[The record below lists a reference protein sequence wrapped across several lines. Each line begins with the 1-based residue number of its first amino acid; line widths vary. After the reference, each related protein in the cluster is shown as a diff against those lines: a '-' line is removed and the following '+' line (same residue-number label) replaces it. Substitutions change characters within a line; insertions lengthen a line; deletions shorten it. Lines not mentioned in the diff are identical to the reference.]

1 MLKLY
6 QKPLLLLSSEVT
18 ASKNCVLKMQ
28 VDRMNCLVS
37 ELADVVIEGR
47 AMFDEY
53 ESMLISIAEL
63 QVRTRTMIKG
73 SKCSC

>member
-1 MLKLY
+1 
-6 QKPLLLLSSEVT
+6 
-18 ASKNCVLKMQ
+18 MQ
-28 VDRMNCLVS
+28 VDKMNCLVS

-63 QVRTRTMIKG
+63 QVRTSTDV
-73 SKCSC
+73 